1 MAEHGVSKQVRRGWI
16 AWSGLTFVRVLMG
29 STKFRL
35 FSVAAAAL
43 LLFTS
48 ACERDTGEVDG
59 RLKVVVTTNI
69 VGDVV
74 GVIGG
79 DLIDL
84 KVLLPVNSD
93 PHSFEPTPRD
103 VVAITDADLI
113 FTSGAGLE
121 GFLDPLLETA
131 SGEAEL
137 VSLSD
142 DIELLVVETDHEG
155 DLHGDGDEGG
165 DPHVWFDPSNVII
178 WAETVSR
185 VLRTYDPNNADI
197 YEDRT
202 GKYISDLKSLDNWID
217 DQVSQIPISDRQL
230 VSDHASF
237 GYFARR
243 YGFMQVGAVFP
254 AFSTMSE
261 PSAQDLSNL
270 EDLISS
276 NEVNAIFVGE
286 NVNPDLSRQIAMDT
300 GVNLVFLYTGSLSDE
315 DGGAPTYIEMMR
327 YNVTTIVEALR

>member
-1 MAEHGVSKQVRRGWI
+1 MCRYTIRYAWNPDWMAEHGVSKQVRRGWI

-59 RLKVVVTTNI
+59 RMKVVVTTNI

-185 VLRTYDPNNADI
+185 VLFLRVLRPKVRFYAGGCCVPCLQHHVRTFSSRPVQPGGPDQ
-197 YEDRT
+197 
-202 GKYISDLKSLDNWID
+202 LK
-217 DQVSQIPISDRQL
+217 
-230 VSDHASF
+230 
-237 GYFARR
+237 
-243 YGFMQVGAVFP
+243 
-254 AFSTMSE
+254 
-261 PSAQDLSNL
+261 
-270 EDLISS
+270 
-276 NEVNAIFVGE
+276 
-286 NVNPDLSRQIAMDT
+286 
-300 GVNLVFLYTGSLSDE
+300 
-315 DGGAPTYIEMMR
+315 
-327 YNVTTIVEALR
+327 